1 MKLLILALIAL
12 MSAVGLGL
20 LTGND
25 SGYLVMTIAGWT
37 VHTSVTFF
45 IFVLFVAFVVLYFS
59 LRSLLQVLSMPREI
73 EKWKRHRGQRR
84 AEKYLTQGMINMV
97 EGNWKRAE
105 LSFRKAAPYSRAPF
119 LNFLCAARAAQ
130 QQGNLER
137 RDDYLRLAYESNPEA
152 NLAVGITQAELQLNQ
167 QQTEQALATLKHLH
181 SKQPGQ
187 SQVKI
192 LLLNTYANLN
202 DWDAV
207 LALTMELEKGGL
219 FSQEQIM
226 AKRLE
231 AYAGLLREAGNC
243 AVLESLEKVWRA
255 IPGKLK
261 KHFYLIEV
269 YILERLRFA
278 DTKDCEPLL
287 KQALKRQWDEV
298 IVRLYGLV
306 EGNDSVKQ
314 LTYVESFL
322 SGHARDP
329 VLLLTLGRLCIR
341 NSLWGK
347 ARKYLEDSIEAK
359 PNPEACQELA
369 ALLEKE
375 GNLSAAAIYYQ
386 KGLALATTI
395 EKHDFINKIEND
407 SAGEIICKGARQVV

>member
-12 MSAVGLGL
+12 LSAVGLGL

-25 SGYLVMTIAGWT
+25 SGYIVMTIAGWT
-37 VHTSVTFF
+37 VHTSVTFIIFLLF
-45 IFVLFVAFVVLYFS
+45 ISFFALYFTIRT
-59 LRSLLQVLSMPREI
+59 LVQIWSMPHEI
-73 EKWKRHRGQRR
+73 EKWKRHRSNRR

-97 EGNWKRAE
+97 EGNWKCAE
-105 LSFRKAAPYSRAPF
+105 QSFRKAAPYSKAPF

-137 RDDYLRLAYESNPEA
+137 RDNYLRLAYESNPDA

-181 SKQPGQ
+181 SKQPRQ

-192 LLLNTYANLN
+192 LLLNTYVNLN

-207 LALTMELEKGGL
+207 LELITDLEKGGL

-231 AYAGLLREAGNC
+231 AYAGLLREAGNY

-255 IPGKLK
+255 IPNKLK
-261 KHFYLIEV
+261 KQLYLIEV
-269 YILERLRFA
+269 YVMERLRFA

-287 KQALKRQWDEV
+287 KQALKHQWDEV

-314 LTYVESFL
+314 LAYIESFL
-322 SGHARDP
+322 SSHARDP

-347 ARKYLEDSIEAK
+347 AKKYLEDSIEAK

-375 GNLSAAAIYYQ
+375 GDQAAAAIYYQ

-395 EKHDFINKIEND
+395 AKHDLVNKIEND
-407 SAGEIICKGARQVV
+407 SVDEIICNGARQVV